1 MNKQAPPKGYV
12 DTSYLAKAAQLLAP
26 IKKRSYGL
34 MQIQAGQTLLD
45 VGCGPGIDTVAM
57 GQITGPRGKVFGVDS
72 DDEMIAEAEKRAQ
85 STQVDGFV
93 THTIAGAHS
102 LPFDSDSIDGCRS
115 ERLFMHLSH
124 PEHAMRE
131 MVRIT
136 KPGGWIVVVDT
147 DWGTASINST
157 ETETERRLMR
167 FRAEQLMHNG
177 YSGRRLYGLFQQCG
191 LTALSLEVLPL
202 FTTDYALDRFIER
215 LDEVE
220 EKAVEAGVITH
231 DALDRWRASL
241 ELMDQT
247 GAFFA
252 SANLV
257 MVSGRKP

>member
-1 MNKQAPPKGYV
+1 M

-26 IKKRSYGL
+26 IKQRSYAL
-34 MQIQAGQTLLD
+34 MRIQAGQTLLD

-72 DDEMIAEAEKRAQ
+72 DGHMIAEAEKRAQ
-85 STQVDGFV
+85 SNQVDSFV
-93 THTIAGAHS
+93 THITAAAQS
-102 LPFDSDSIDGCRS
+102 LPFDSASIDGCRS
-115 ERLFMHLSH
+115 ERLFMHLTH
-124 PEHAMRE
+124 PEHAMNE
-131 MVRIT
+131 MVRVT
-136 KPGGWIVVVDT
+136 KSRGWIVVVDT

-157 ETETERRLMR
+157 EIETERQLMR

-202 FTTDYALDRFIER
+202 FITNYALDRFIER

-220 EKAVEAGVITH
+220 KKAIEAGIISN
-231 DALDRWRASL
+231 DALDRWHASL
-241 ELMDQT
+241 ELTDQA

-252 SANLV
+252 SANLI